1 MKKHMNQIIK
11 LTFSD
16 YYQAVLHPTVGH
28 APCGENIEY
37 DADFILLQSRLQP
50 RQDVEYGSFFEAAEP
65 VNWTDTERD
74 CLTLLQ
80 KSKDIRLIIILI
92 RCRLRKIGLRA
103 LPEGLE
109 ALYVVLQSWPND
121 LHPQLY
127 DEGEFTPI
135 LRANAFSELEDTN
148 ALLHDLRNHSLPKAS
163 GLQLTIKDVEKAH
176 LIPREESALSDTAIA
191 GIMDEWRLNASDD
204 IRPLSEAYHYV
215 IAIKQLLTEMLAHEA
230 PDFALLRGLLQ
241 PFSSEFLSEPFALAE
256 LTEAPPPALPLQ
268 QSAEVVAEVTT
279 TDSEPALLTPPVA
292 VAPCA
297 AQSVTKQAGITGR
310 AEALLRLREVRQWFA
325 TSEPS
330 TPVVQLLDYAEQS
343 IGRNFSDLLKMYPVE
358 IVTLLNQE
366 KE

>member
-1 MKKHMNQIIK
+1 MNQIIK

-135 LRANAFSELEDTN
+135 LRANAFSELEDT
-148 ALLHDLRNHSLPKAS
+148 
-163 GLQLTIKDVEKAH
+163 G
-176 LIPREESALSDTAIA
+176 
-191 GIMDEWRLNASDD
+191 
-204 IRPLSEAYHYV
+204 
-215 IAIKQLLTEMLAHEA
+215 
-230 PDFALLRGLLQ
+230 
-241 PFSSEFLSEPFALAE
+241 
-256 LTEAPPPALPLQ
+256 
-268 QSAEVVAEVTT
+268 
-279 TDSEPALLTPPVA
+279 
-292 VAPCA
+292 
-297 AQSVTKQAGITGR
+297 
-310 AEALLRLREVRQWFA
+310 
-325 TSEPS
+325 
-330 TPVVQLLDYAEQS
+330 
-343 IGRNFSDLLKMYPVE
+343 
-358 IVTLLNQE
+358 
-366 KE
+366 

>member
-1 MKKHMNQIIK
+1 MNQIST

-16 YYQAVLHPTVGH
+16 YYQAVLHPAVGH

-50 RQDVEYGSFFEAAEP
+50 RQDVEYGTFFEAAEP

-109 ALYVVLQSWPND
+109 ALYAVLQRWPHD

-135 LRANAFSELEDTN
+135 LRANAFSELEDTH
-148 ALLHDLRNHSLPKAS
+148 ALLHDLRNHPLPKAS
-163 GLQLTIKDVEKAH
+163 GLQLTLKDVEKAQ
-176 LIPREESALSDTAIA
+176 LIPREESALSDTAMA

-204 IRPLSEAYHYV
+204 VRPLSEAYHFV
-215 IAIKQLLTEMLAHEA
+215 TAIKQLLAEMLAHEA
-230 PDFALLRGLLQ
+230 PDFALLCALLR
-241 PFSSEFLSEPFALAE
+241 PFSSEFVSQPTALAAV
-256 LTEAPPPALPLQ
+256 TEAPPPALPLP
-268 QSAEVVAEVTT
+268 QSAEAGAEVST
-279 TDSEPALLTPPVA
+279 SVSQPALPPPPVA
-292 VAPCA
+292 ATSFT
-297 AQSVTKQAGITGR
+297 AQPVTKQAGITDR
-310 AEALLRLREVRQWFA
+310 AEALLRLREVRHWFA
-325 TSEPS
+325 TREPS

-343 IGRNFSDLLKMYPVE
+343 IGRNFPDLLKMYPTE